1 MLKSFP
7 ANSRIQRRPWF
18 YPLISAVVALS
29 VLGTAIPGQA
39 FSWTDLLTQ
48 GVQLVQLSTMST
60 QQEVDMGKQINQ
72 KLVNGQIKLYKN
84 SAINQYVEEVGK
96 RLALNSDRPNLPYTF
111 QIVDDSAVNA
121 FATTGGF
128 VYVNK
133 GLLKTAANEAE
144 LASVIGHE
152 IGHIGGKHLM
162 KQMRSTALANGVATV
177 AGVDRN
183 QLVQL
188 GMQLALNL
196 PHSRKDEFE
205 ADQRGLRTLGR
216 SGYSQSAMVS
226 FMKKLL
232 SQGSVPT
239 FLSNHPATGDRIVA
253 LQKAIKPVANNIG
266 YGVDELT
273 YKARMAAL

>member
-1 MLKSFP
+1 MLNSFK
-7 ANSRIQRRPWF
+7 ANFRIQRRPWF
-18 YPLISAVVALS
+18 YPLISTVVALS
-29 VLGTAIPGQA
+29 IFGTAIPGQA

-72 KLVNGQIKLYKN
+72 QLVNGQIKLYKN
-84 SAINQYVEEVGK
+84 SAINEYVESVGK
-96 RLALNSDRPNLPYTF
+96 RLAANSDRPNLPYTF
-111 QIVDDSAVNA
+111 QIVDDNAVNA

-177 AGVDRN
+177 AGVNRN

-205 ADQRGLRTLGR
+205 ADQRGLRTIGR
-216 SGYSQSAMVS
+216 SGYNQSAMVS

-232 SQGSVPT
+232 SKGSVPA
-239 FLSNHPATGDRIVA
+239 FLSNHPATGDRIIA
-253 LQKAIKPVANNIG
+253 LQRAIKPVANNIG
-266 YGVDELT
+266 YGVDDLT
-273 YKARMAAL
+273 YQARMAAL